1 MLIGLA
7 PFILA
12 HALLYPGAY
21 MCSAEREVLP
31 NDYLSCKSLLIA
43 SYVNLLWPVIIFA
56 GKRHPMRN
64 VVFDS
69 PPSLL

>member
-12 HALLYPGAY
+12 YASLYPGAF
-21 MCSAEREVLP
+21 MRSAKKGVLP
-31 NDYLSCKSLLIA
+31 NDYLSCKSLLIV

-56 GKRHPMRN
+56 GKCHPMRN
-64 VVFDS
+64 VVSDS